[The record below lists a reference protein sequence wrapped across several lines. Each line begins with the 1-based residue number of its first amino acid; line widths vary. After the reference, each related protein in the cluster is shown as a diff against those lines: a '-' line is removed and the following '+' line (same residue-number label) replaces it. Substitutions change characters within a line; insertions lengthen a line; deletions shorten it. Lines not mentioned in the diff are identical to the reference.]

1 MSTSAVLDLAQR
13 LWPQARDRG
22 AVDDP
27 ADLDVLLG
35 ALGVPGAPEYD
46 GGMRR
51 TFACFPPGEAAEFT
65 LPTGEQP
72 VHDAA
77 GRFIAHVLVLRV
89 LLAVG
94 LGVDERVSGALA
106 ASHALSWAR
115 VGGAHYGR
123 TPLEMA
129 AALWLVALDPD
140 GDSDRPLAIDWSPAA
155 LHDPALYAPDER
167 LFSHY
172 DVRERAID
180 WAHWVCR
187 DRTRHAGVSVW
198 TIVEPLLRLG
208 DDARARLALAA
219 FADAEDTGAPAPAA
233 AMLERSRI
241 SRLLRAALGTA

>member
-22 AVDDP
+22 VVDDP

-35 ALGVPGAPEYD
+35 TLGMPGAPGYA
-46 GGMRR
+46 GGLRR
-51 TFACFPPGEAAEFT
+51 TFACFPPGEAATFA
-65 LPTGEQP
+65 LPTGEHP
-72 VHDAA
+72 EHDEAA
-77 GRFIAHVLVLRV
+77 RFVAHVLVLRV

-123 TPLEMA
+123 TPLEMTS
-129 AALWLVALDPD
+129 ALWLIVLDPD
-140 GDSDRPLAIDWSPAA
+140 GASDRPLAIDWSPAA
-155 LHDPALYAPDER
+155 LQDPALYAPDVR

-180 WAHWVCR
+180 WAHWVSR
-187 DRTRHAGVSVW
+187 DRARHEGVSIW
-198 TIVEPLLRLG
+198 TMVEPLLRLG
-208 DDARARLALAA
+208 GDARVRLALAA
-219 FADAEDTGAPAPAA
+219 FANTEDTGAPAPAA
-233 AMLERSRI
+233 AMLERNRI
-241 SRLLRAALGTA
+241 AQLLRVYLAG